1 LAVAKLEG
9 SIGYHS
15 MWQNNGDN
23 LTRGD
28 VKVHDQ
34 QGGCGARHKK
44 QDQKGKCSPVTV
56 ENSVNL

>member
-1 LAVAKLEG
+1 
-9 SIGYHS
+9 